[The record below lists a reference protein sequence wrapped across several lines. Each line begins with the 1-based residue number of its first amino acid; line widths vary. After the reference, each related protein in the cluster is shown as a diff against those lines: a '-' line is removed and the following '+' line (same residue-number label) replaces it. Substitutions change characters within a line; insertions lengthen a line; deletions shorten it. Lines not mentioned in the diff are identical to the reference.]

1 MQVPATPVADQCG
14 EKNAEYSLPISLSTV
29 EKTIPNISSREG
41 EATLVPSQIDAENIT
56 GRLLQQPKSTL
67 IPVQSRPTIGV
78 SDSVSVVEPK
88 TDFLSSTSPEITE
101 HLPSMASGTTLGT
114 KTDLLNASK
123 SNDNDKKPGKK
134 IHSSLQN
141 QVFFCFEGPLLH
153 HHST

>member
-1 MQVPATPVADQCG
+1 MPVADQCG
-14 EKNAEYSLPISLSTV
+14 EKNAESLLPISLSTV
-29 EKTIPNISSREG
+29 EKTIPIISSREG

-56 GRLLQQPKSTL
+56 GRLLQQSKSTL

-78 SDSVSVVEPK
+78 SDSVSAVEPK

-101 HLPSMASGTTLGT
+101 HLPSMASSTTLGT
-114 KTDLLNASK
+114 KTDASK
-123 SNDNDKKPGKK
+123 SDDNNKKPGKK
-134 IHSSLQN
+134 IHSLLQN